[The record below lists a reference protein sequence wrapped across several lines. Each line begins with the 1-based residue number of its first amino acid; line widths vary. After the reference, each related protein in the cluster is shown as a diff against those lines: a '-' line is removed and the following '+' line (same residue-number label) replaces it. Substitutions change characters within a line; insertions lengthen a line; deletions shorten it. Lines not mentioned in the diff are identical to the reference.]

1 MELELL
7 MQFFQVCIIPI
18 LGILTTFIVKYIN
31 IKCNQ
36 LLSKIENE
44 TAQKY
49 LVMIEDTV
57 TKCVKATNQTYVESL
72 KKSGSFD
79 EAAQKQALQ
88 NTLDA
93 VMKTLSKD
101 ALKYIEEISGDASAF
116 LLSHIE
122 ASVNM
127 NK

>member
-1 MELELL
+1 MGLELL
-7 MQFFQVCIIPI
+7 MQIFQVCIIPI
-18 LGILTTFIVKYIN
+18 LGILTTFVVKYIN

-36 LLSKIENE
+36 LLAKIENE

-49 LVMIEDTV
+49 LIMIEDTV

-101 ALKYIEEISGDASAF
+101 ALGYIEEISGDASAF